1 MNKHLNKA
9 ILRCKSVI
17 SLPAI
22 YQKVTVKIDQPLTT
36 NNELAEIVK
45 LDAGISTKLLAIVN
59 SSFYGF
65 PSQISTIS
73 HAISL
78 VGLKDFKNL
87 VLGSSVVKQFE
98 DVRASGFSID
108 EFWDYSLHCA
118 IAAKTLGKHWASR
131 QEQEALFIAGLLH
144 DVGKL
149 VIVQACKDQL
159 EEIQTIWPNQIPQQ
173 ERDLIGFDHT
183 EAGAELISSW
193 NLPEL
198 LSSAVRQHH
207 ELDLDN
213 PPEPTVLCV
222 YMANAMA
229 CGEEEKITNALILC
243 NQYVDNPI
251 SYDDLL
257 EMQEAIS
264 EEKKSLIGVYL
275 SSE

>member
-1 MNKHLNKA
+1 MNKNLNKA

-22 YQKVTVKIDQPLTT
+22 YQKITVKIDQPTTT

-98 DVRASGFSID
+98 DVRETGFSIN
-108 EFWDYSLHCA
+108 EFWDYSLHVA

-149 VIVQACKDQL
+149 VIAQACKEQL
-159 EEIQTIWPNQIPQQ
+159 DEIQKIWPNQLPQQ
-173 ERDLIGFDHT
+173 EQDLIGFDHT
-183 EAGAELISSW
+183 EAGAELIRSW

-198 LSSAVRQHH
+198 LSSAVKQHH
-207 ELDLDN
+207 QLDLTN

-229 CGEEEKITNALILC
+229 CGDEEKIKAALELC
-243 NQYVDNPI
+243 NQHVENPI
-251 SYDDLL
+251 TQEALL
-257 EMQEAIS
+257 EMQEAIT

-275 SSE
+275 SN

>member
-22 YQKVTVKIDQPLTT
+22 YQKITVKIDQPTTT

-98 DVRASGFSID
+98 DVRETGFAIN
-108 EFWDYSLHCA
+108 EFWDYSLHVA
-118 IAAKTLGKHWASR
+118 IAAKTLGKYWANR
-131 QEQEALFIAGLLH
+131 KEQEELFIAGLLH

-149 VIVQACKDQL
+149 VIAQACKDQL
-159 EEIQTIWPNQIPQQ
+159 EKIQKIWPNQIPQQ
-173 ERDLIGFDHT
+173 EQDLIGFDHT
-183 EAGAELISSW
+183 EAGAELIRSW

-198 LSSAVRQHH
+198 LSTAVKQHH
-207 ELDLDN
+207 ELVQTNL
-213 PPEPTVLCV
+213 PEPTVLCV

-229 CGEEEKITNALILC
+229 CGEEEKINAALELC
-243 NQYVDNPI
+243 NQHVENPMTKEA
-251 SYDDLL
+251 LL
-257 EMQEAIS
+257 EIQEAIT

-275 SSE
+275 SS

>member
-1 MNKHLNKA
+1 MNKDLNKA

-22 YQKVTVKIDQPLTT
+22 YQKVTVKIDHPLTT

-78 VGLKDFKNL
+78 VGLRDFKNL

-98 DVRASGFSID
+98 DVRATGFPIN

-118 IAAKTLGKHWASR
+118 IAAKTLGKLWAGR

-149 VIVQACKDQL
+149 VIAQACQDRL
-159 EEIQTIWPNQIPQQ
+159 DEIQQIWPNQQPEQ
-173 ERDLIGFDHT
+173 ERELIGFDHA
-183 EAGAELISSW
+183 EAGAELIKSW
-193 NLPEL
+193 GLPEL
-198 LSSAVRQHH
+198 LSCATRQHH
-207 ELDLDN
+207 QLDLAET
-213 PPEPTVLCV
+213 PEATVLCV
-222 YMANAMA
+222 YMANAIA
-229 CGEEEKITNALILC
+229 CGEENRITSAIEIC
-243 NQYVDNPI
+243 NQYVEEP
-251 SYDDLL
+251 LTPEAL
-257 EMQEAIS
+257 EEMQSEIM
-264 EEKKSLIGVYL
+264 EEKRSLIGVYL
-275 SSE
+275 SG

>member
-1 MNKHLNKA
+1 MNKDLNKA

-22 YQKVTVKIDQPLTT
+22 YQKITVKIDQPTTT

-98 DVRASGFSID
+98 DVRETGFAIN
-108 EFWDYSLHCA
+108 EFWDYSLHVA
-118 IAAKTLGKHWASR
+118 IAAKTLGKYWANR
-131 QEQEALFIAGLLH
+131 KEQEELFIAGLLH

-149 VIVQACKDQL
+149 VIAQACKDQL
-159 EEIQTIWPNQIPQQ
+159 EEIQKIWPNQIPQQ
-173 ERDLIGFDHT
+173 EQDLIGFDHT
-183 EAGAELISSW
+183 EAGAELIRSW

-198 LSSAVRQHH
+198 LSTAVKQHH
-207 ELDLDN
+207 ELDQTN
-213 PPEPTVLCV
+213 PPESTVLCV
-222 YMANAMA
+222 YMANAIA
-229 CGEEEKITNALILC
+229 FADEEKINTALELC
-243 NQYVDNPI
+243 NQYVENPI
-251 SYDDLL
+251 KQEEML
-257 EMQEAIS
+257 EMQEAVT

-275 SSE
+275 SS